1 MVRDTFQST
10 VSVAGMQFKVPV
22 ARDAFEVLVC
32 SWILVGQSG
41 ESLTLKPTG
50 LGRSVLVT
58 AVQAFCQK
66 SIRSGCH
73 GLDFSVY

>member
-1 MVRDTFQST
+1 
-10 VSVAGMQFKVPV
+10 MQFKVPV
-22 ARDAFEVLVC
+22 ACDAFEVLVC
-32 SWILVGQSG
+32 AWILVGQSG

-58 AVQAFCQK
+58 AVQALCQTQK
-66 SIRSGCH
+66 SIRSEGH